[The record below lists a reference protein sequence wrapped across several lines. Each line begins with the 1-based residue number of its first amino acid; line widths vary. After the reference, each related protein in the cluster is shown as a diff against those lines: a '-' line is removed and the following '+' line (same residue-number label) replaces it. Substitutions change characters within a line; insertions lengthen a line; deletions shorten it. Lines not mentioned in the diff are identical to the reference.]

1 MSSLYIVIP
10 AYNEAENIEM
20 VINDWYPIV
29 EKYND
34 SNGSRLIIVNDGSK
48 DNTYEILCEIA
59 KTKPLLVVL
68 NKKNGGHGSA
78 VLFGYKYAIKMGADY
93 IFQTDSDGQTVPEE
107 FYAFWNLRKDYD
119 AIIGS
124 RPNRKDG
131 IFRLF
136 VEKVLCSILL
146 LIFGVRISDS
156 NAPFRLMRRELLD
169 KYIRRLPED
178 YFLPNVMLT
187 TFFSYYNEKIK
198 FINITFECRKAGN
211 NSINIPK
218 IVRIGINSVKGFWN
232 IRKNMT
238 KNI

>member
-211 NSINIPK
+211 NSINISK

>member
-218 IVRIGINSVKGFWN
+218 IVRIGINSVKGFLEYSQ
-232 IRKNMT
+232 KYD
-238 KNI
+238 

>member
-218 IVRIGINSVKGFWN
+218 IVRIGINSVKDFWN